1 MTPVSNNPTS
11 AQEPDASATADD
23 IKRILGDLDEI
34 KLLDI
39 LALRPT
45 IPDLEEA
52 FMWLSGDS
60 DVFGAGQ
67 PLKQAVGDI
76 VAILTADEE
85 EERPSAQ

>member
-1 MTPVSNNPTS
+1 MAKGRMST
-11 AQEPDASATADD
+11 QERDTLAGADD
-23 IKRILGDLDEI
+23 IKRIIGDLDDA

-45 IPDLEEA
+45 ILDVEKS

-67 PLKQAVGDI
+67 PLGGVAGDI
-76 VAILTADEE
+76 IAILTTDEE
-85 EERPSAQ
+85 EE